1 MTRRSLTLLII
12 VAVPLAL
19 VFSFTLRADPPRAA
33 GQTEDLFSGKIL
45 VLNERSNAAFGATL
59 EEVHVTRLG
68 DQTFLVGKG
77 FDADE
82 GKGWYNGRTVWVP
95 LNEVSQI
102 VEFQD
107 RGDLIKASENRRAA
121 AK

>member
-1 MTRRSLTLLII
+1 MYGIDQAYFLSHMYAFTTAKDVTSGLIKSVFFGI
-12 VAVPLAL
+12 FIAL
-19 VFSFTLRADPPRAA
+19 
-33 GQTEDLFSGKIL
+33 I
-45 VLNERSNAAFGATL
+45 ATY
-59 EEVHVTRLG
+59 
-68 DQTFLVGKG
+68 KG